1 MNEACNEWL
10 NRLRWLTDT
19 AIVVFGDFAG
29 LGDQFAKDPLV
40 AAGLADPNTFSAPHD
55 RLTAADVQAGVTVL
69 AQIFAQLTPEQ
80 SAALYKLRAT
90 KSVAGR

>member
-40 AAGLADPNTFSAPHD
+40 AAGLADPNT
-55 RLTAADVQAGVTVL
+55 VTP
-69 AQIFAQLTPEQ
+69 ACT
-80 SAALYKLRAT
+80 T
-90 KSVAGR
+90 G